1 VSPKVDHS
9 LPTRIIP
16 PARVEVTTRDG
27 RKFSAQVVDAKG
39 HPNNPMTWDELKVKF
54 RDCTTHSA
62 VPLNKGNVERAVAM
76 CADLEKVKDVSQLAR
91 LLSAA

>member
-1 VSPKVDHS
+1 LS

-27 RKFSAQVVDAKG
+27 RTLSSQVVDAKG
-39 HPNNPMTWDELKVKF
+39 HPNNPMTWDELKEKF

-62 VPLNKGNVERAVAM
+62 APLDKTNVERAVMM
-76 CADLEKVKDVSQLAR
+76 CFELEKASDVSQLAR
-91 LLSAA
+91 LLCAA